1 MNAILIQPDGR
12 ASLVYGEVTGDLT
25 TIAVLTQ
32 AAVSALDAAS
42 GKVNTAVQC
51 HQDHACITLL
61 RHDDGAW
68 LRVEHDRGLGVEQ
81 VIQWAESLPPPP
93 AAVAAKP
100 SPRTTSLA
108 DAMNVK
114 L

>member
-12 ASLVYGEVTGDLT
+12 ASLVHGEFSGDLT

-42 GKVNTAVQC
+42 GTTNTAVQC

-61 RHDDGAW
+61 RDDDGAW
-68 LRVEHDRGLGVEQ
+68 LRVEHQRGLTVEQ
-81 VIQWAESLPPPP
+81 VIHWAESLPPSP
-93 AAVAAKP
+93 AVVTPKP
-100 SPRTTSLA
+100 SARTTSLA

>member
-12 ASLVYGEVTGDLT
+12 ASLVYGHFAGDLT

-32 AAVSALDAAS
+32 AAISALDAAS
-42 GKVNTAVQC
+42 GRVSTAVQC

-68 LRVEHDRGLGVEQ
+68 LRVEHERGLSVEQ
-81 VIQWAESLPPPP
+81 VIQWAESLPPTP
-93 AAVAAKP
+93 AIAAAAP
-100 SPRTTSLA
+100 SARTTSLA
-108 DAMNVK
+108 DAMNVR

>member
-12 ASLVYGEVTGDLT
+12 AALVYGDITGDLT

-32 AAVSALDAAS
+32 AAISALDAAS
-42 GKVNTAVQC
+42 GMVSTAVQC
-51 HQDHACITLL
+51 HHNQSCITLL

-68 LRVEHDRGLGVEQ
+68 LRVEHGHGLTVEQ
-81 VIQWAESLPPPP
+81 VIQWAESLPPQP
-93 AAVAAKP
+93 AVAAAAP
-100 SPRTTSLA
+100 SARTTSLA
-108 DAMNVK
+108 DAMNVR

>member
-32 AAVSALDAAS
+32 AAISALDAAS
-42 GKVNTAVQC
+42 GVVNTAVQC

-61 RHDDGAW
+61 KHDDGAW
-68 LRVEHDRGLGVEQ
+68 LRVEHERGLTVEQ

-93 AAVAAKP
+93 AAVAAAP
-100 SPRTTSLA
+100 SVRATSLA
-108 DAMNVK
+108 DAMNVR